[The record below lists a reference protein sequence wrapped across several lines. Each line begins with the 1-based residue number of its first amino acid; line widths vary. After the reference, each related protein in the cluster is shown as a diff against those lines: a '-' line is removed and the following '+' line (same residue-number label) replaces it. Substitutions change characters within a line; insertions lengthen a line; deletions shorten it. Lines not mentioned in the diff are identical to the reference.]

1 MTSRHITAPP
11 GGWAPPWP
19 LVVEVAATLPV
30 GSWILVG
37 GLMVQLHARA
47 AGVVEVRPTHDVD
60 ALVDVMAAGVSV
72 VAIADLL
79 VSRGFEVVE
88 PGWPDAPVH
97 RLQRSDDVIDIL
109 VADHLPKRS
118 QPRLR
123 RHPVMP
129 ADGGAQ
135 ALARTERVT
144 IDDDGQTVEL
154 TVPDLLGALVLKGA
168 AHMVDQREP
177 ARHLRDAALLAS
189 LITDHR
195 HELTRLQGS
204 DRKRLRHVREALG
217 DPFDDAWL
225 VLPEDARLRGQ
236 DTLRILSA

>member
-1 MTSRHITAPP
+1 VTTRHVTAPP
-11 GGWAPPWP
+11 DGWAPPWP
-19 LVVEVAATLPV
+19 LVVEVAAALPV

-60 ALVDVMAAGVSV
+60 AFVDVMAADVSV
-72 VAIADLL
+72 VSIADLL

-97 RLQRSDDVIDIL
+97 RLRRSDDAIDIL

-118 QPRLR
+118 QPRLH

-135 ALARTERVT
+135 ALARTQRVT

-168 AHMVDQREP
+168 AHMVDRRDPEP
-177 ARHLRDAALLAS
+177 GARRSSALPS
-189 LITDHR
+189 LT
-195 HELTRLQGS
+195 S
-204 DRKRLRHVREALG
+204 
-217 DPFDDAWL
+217 
-225 VLPEDARLRGQ
+225 
-236 DTLRILSA
+236 